1 MSHNIRWSFTML
13 AVVAALSAP
22 ATSSAQ
28 FGGLKK
34 KVKEKIAGDPQ
45 PASTASSPASA
56 SSPGGDPNAKAR
68 KDAWDNPAP
77 ITSASLDNFV
87 KAMKA
92 ENAERAKFMAAAP
105 PSSGFAKWNAYKTA
119 KAKCASDQVKDD
131 STQAR
136 LQREMMAEATAGK
149 ADNIQK
155 FTDSMTAL
163 GTAAQARSQRCNSLA
178 RPTFSQEDYN
188 AAYAEDN
195 REEAAGA
202 AAAGISPFVYA
213 RLKERVIAYT
223 LMPGGWK
230 ANGYTADE
238 LHAID
243 ARKPEIKSL
252 LGTDFNSSGQRNPVG
267 SG

>member
-1 MSHNIRWSFTML
+1 MSTAATLLRGPRGVTL
-13 AVVAALSAP
+13 ALETIGAWLLALLWVLPLVYAFWTAFHPSEFSTRFVLSAP
-22 ATSSAQ
+22 WT
-28 FGGLKK
+28 
-34 KVKEKIAGDPQ
+34 
-45 PASTASSPASA
+45 
-56 SSPGGDPNAKAR
+56 
-68 KDAWDNPAP
+68 
-77 ITSASLDNFV
+77 LDNFV

-155 FTDSMTAL
+155 FTEAMTAL

-195 REEAAGA
+195 REAAAGA
-202 AAAGISPFVYA
+202 AAAGNSPFVYA

-252 LGTDFNSSGQRNPVG
+252 LGTDFNSSGQRTPVG

>member
-1 MSHNIRWSFTML
+1 MSRSSRWSYMLL
-13 AVVAALSAP
+13 AVVVVLSAP
-22 ATSSAQ
+22 AASSAQ

-34 KVKEKIAGDPQ
+34 KVKDKIAGDPQ
-45 PASTASSPASA
+45 PASTTTASST
-56 SSPGGDPNAKAR
+56 SSNGADPNAKAR
-68 KDAWDNPAP
+68 KDAWDNPVA
-77 ITSASLDNFV
+77 ITSATLDDFV

-92 ENAERAKFMAAAP
+92 ENAERAKFMASAP
-105 PSSGFAKWNAYKTA
+105 PSSGFAKWNEYKTA
-119 KAKCASDQVKDD
+119 KAKCASDQVKED
-131 STQAR
+131 SAQAR
-136 LQREMMAEATAGK
+136 LNRQMMAEAQAGK

-155 FTDSMTAL
+155 YTDSLTAL
-163 GTAAQARSQRCNSLA
+163 GTAAQARMQRCNSLA
-178 RPTFSQEDYN
+178 RPTFTQEDYN

-223 LMPGGWK
+223 LMPSSWK

-243 ARKPEIKSL
+243 ARKAEIKTL
-252 LGTDFNSSGQRNPVG
+252 LGADFNTSGQRNPVG
-267 SG
+267 TG